1 MTTMQMNTAIFRELS
16 QMQNDEVLL
25 GRALKSLRRMR
36 RERKKEFAADPTLM
50 TKEEFFRRIDEA
62 EAQYE
67 RGEYETMLPGESL
80 DDFLKRVGAYEV

>member
-25 GRALKSLRRMR
+25 GRALKSLRRVR

-62 EAQYE
+62 AAQYE
-67 RGEYETMLPGESL
+67 RGEYTVLLPGEDL
-80 DDFLKRVGAYEV
+80 TAHLRRVGYDI

>member
-25 GRALKSLRRMR
+25 GRALKSLRRVR

-67 RGEYETMLPGESL
+67 RGEYTELLPGEDL
-80 DDFLKRVGAYEV
+80 TAHLRRVGYDI